1 MKNGGT
7 EKEMSV
13 YVFLAD
19 GFEEAEALIPADM
32 LSRGGADV
40 KLTSIGTTHSV
51 RGAHNIVVNADIMLN
66 EVDIDNAEA
75 IILPGGS
82 GGTALLAKNSK
93 VIFMLSEAASRGI
106 YIGAICAAPSILG
119 SMGLLDGR
127 KAAVYP
133 SFQKYLSN
141 SNITGNEVECDDI
154 FITAKAAGSSFEFA
168 FKLVELICGSEM
180 ATKIKE
186 EIYY

>member
-1 MKNGGT
+1 
-7 EKEMSV
+7 MSV

-19 GFEEAEALIPADM
+19 GFEEAEALVPTDM
-32 LSRGGADV
+32 LLRGGVDV
-40 KLTSIGTTHSV
+40 KLTSVGNSLSV
-51 RGAHNIVVNADIMLN
+51 RGAHNITVTADIMLS
-66 EVDIDNAEA
+66 DIDITNAEA

-82 GGTALLAKNSK
+82 GGTALLAKNQK
-93 VIFMLSEAASRGI
+93 VIFMINEAASHGI

-127 KAAVYP
+127 KAACYP
-133 SFQKYLSN
+133 SFQKYLLN
-141 SNITGNEVECDDI
+141 STITGNEVECDDI

-168 FKLVELICGSEM
+168 FKLVELLCGMEM
-180 ATKIKE
+180 CTKIKQ

>member
-1 MKNGGT
+1 
-7 EKEMSV
+7 MSV

-19 GFEEAEALIPADM
+19 GFEEAEALIPTDM
-32 LSRGGADV
+32 LLRGGVDV
-40 KLTSIGTTHSV
+40 KLTSVGTSLAV
-51 RGAHNIVVNADIMLN
+51 RGAHNVTVNADIMLSD
-66 EVDIDNAEA
+66 VDISKAEA

-82 GGTALLAKNSK
+82 GGTALLAKNQK
-93 VIFMLSEAASRGI
+93 VIFMINEAAARGI

-127 KAAVYP
+127 RAACYP
-133 SFQKYLSN
+133 SFQKYLLN

-168 FKLVELICGSEM
+168 FKLVELICGMEM
-180 ATKIKE
+180 CTKIKQ

>member
-1 MKNGGT
+1 
-7 EKEMSV
+7 MSV

-19 GFEEAEALIPADM
+19 GFEEAEALIPTDM
-32 LSRGGADV
+32 LIRGGADV
-40 KLTSIGTTHSV
+40 KLTSVGTSLTV
-51 RGAHNIVVNADIMLN
+51 RGAHKINVNADILLSD
-66 EVDIDNAEA
+66 VDLSTAEA

-82 GGTALLAKNSK
+82 GGTTLLAKDQK
-93 VIFMLSEAASRGI
+93 VIFMINEAASRGI

-127 KAAVYP
+127 KAACYP
-133 SFQKYLSN
+133 SFQKYLLN

-168 FKLVELICGSEM
+168 FKLVELICGSDM
-180 ATKIKE
+180 CNKIKQ